1 MLAIPFLPRFL
12 GPEAFGI
19 VSFVLVVQSAVNLLD
34 FGLSNS
40 ITRQVALHLA
50 SGETEECAGTIRTLK
65 VIYWMIG
72 ALICAALIIGSQ
84 FGATSWLHPK
94 TLSPV

>member
-1 MLAIPFLPRFL
+1 LLRAIAGNFFTKAWTALLGIIAVPFLPRFL

-40 ITRQVALHLA
+40 ITRQVALHRA
-50 SGETEECAGTIRTLK
+50 AEDRDECIGTVRTLEA
-65 VIYWMIG
+65 VYWAIG
-72 ALICAALIIGSQ
+72 ALIAAR
-84 FGATSWLHPK
+84 
-94 TLSPV
+94 